1 MRIAESSR
9 NAGFCEGLL
18 CKNKKN
24 GGNNA
29 ITKIGDYS
37 LVITDMLGNTK
48 SGNFAILAPIV
59 REFTRNF
66 DDVSGLKKCLSTVR
80 EST

>member
-1 MRIAESSR
+1 MQ
-9 NAGFCEGLL
+9 GFARGCYA
-18 CKNKKN
+18 KTRKK

-29 ITKIGDYS
+29 ITKIGEYS
-37 LVITDMLGNTK
+37 LIITDVLGNTK

-66 DDVSGLKKCLSTVR
+66 DDVSGLKKSAC
-80 EST
+80 